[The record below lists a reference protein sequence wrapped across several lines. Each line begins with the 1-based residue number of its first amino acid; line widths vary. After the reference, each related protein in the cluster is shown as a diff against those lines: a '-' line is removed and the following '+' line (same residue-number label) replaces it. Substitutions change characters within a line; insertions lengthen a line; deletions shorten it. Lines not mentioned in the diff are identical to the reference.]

1 MMTRNRIPWLV
12 PAILAGTCLSLHA
25 AEFPM
30 GNPVLVA
37 QADTLEGTYAEP
49 LRLTEPGARSGFDG
63 EAASVRHLRVADASP
78 TGAADAAPLVAD
90 DSAAVEFDANAI
102 SRGVRTSIP
111 PAAPSVPAKSRAG
124 NRWQSL
130 VPGALK

>member
-1 MMTRNRIPWLV
+1 MMTRNCIPWLV
-12 PAILAGTCLSLHA
+12 LAVLAGTGLSLHA

-30 GNPVLVA
+30 GNPVAVA
-37 QADTLEGTYAEP
+37 QADTLEGTYADP
-49 LRLTEPGARSGFDG
+49 VRQSEPGARSAFDG
-63 EAASVRHLRVADASP
+63 EAVSAGYVRGADASSA
-78 TGAADAAPLVAD
+78 GVAD
-90 DSAAVEFDANAI
+90 TAPVVADGGAVVEFDSSAI

-111 PAAPSVPAKSRAG
+111 SAAPSVPAKARAG